1 MKKLL
6 IIAVCLLI
14 SGWVGG
20 GDWGYLQPAPYTGPA
35 FPGPLHSSKFFV
47 TTAKVTNGQAEVV
60 FPLTKPQGAFAVVLG
75 DQPSRARV
83 RGKALPMREFFEPE
97 LEAIDLAPEG
107 FRFALS
113 SLSVGEHKLLLE
125 GLTKPAVQ
133 VIVAEPESPVTLA
146 LQAKPLAVRT
156 GELVTVTA
164 QVEDMEPV
172 TQAFISARLSTGG
185 TVVLRDDGQGVDK
198 VAGDGVFAGSFLAP
212 EVEGMQ
218 GVELWV
224 EARGRRSRGE
234 RFARVASA
242 AVMVTKPEC
251 GLAEDP
257 VLVGT
262 DALEVGLLPATGRYR
277 VEVIYAASE
286 TSFAWAQEEV
296 QLSGQAARVRVPR
309 PEGSWGA
316 DKALVRLLNLDT
328 MGVEAEV
335 EVPLVPLASPP
346 DFTAMAQKLETLP
359 PSKIEAARRFGDGH

>member
-6 IIAVCLLI
+6 SLVAFLLVA
-14 SGWVGG
+14 GWVGG
-20 GDWGYLQPAPYTGPA
+20 ADWGYLQPAPFTGPA
-35 FPGPLHSSKFFV
+35 SPGPLHSSRFFV
-47 TTAKVTNGQAEVV
+47 TTAKVINGQAEVV
-60 FPLTKPQGAFAVVLG
+60 VPLTKPQGAFAVVLG

-83 RGKALPMREFFEPE
+83 RGKALPVREFFEPE
-97 LEAIDLAPEG
+97 LEALDLAPEG
-107 FRFALS
+107 SRFALS

-146 LQAKPLAVRT
+146 LQAQPLAVRS

-164 QVEDMEPV
+164 QVADMEPV
-172 TQAFISARLSTGG
+172 TQAFMSARLSTGE
-185 TVVLRDDGQGVDK
+185 TVVLRDDGQGADK
-198 VAGDGVFAGSFLAP
+198 VAGDGVFTGSFLAP

-224 EARGRRSRGE
+224 EARGRRSLGE
-234 RFARVASA
+234 RFARVATA
-242 AVMVTKPEC
+242 AVMVTKPAS

-262 DALEVGLLPATGRYR
+262 DVLEVGLLPATGRYR
-277 VEVIYAASE
+277 VEVIYAAGN
-286 TSFAWAQEEV
+286 TSFAWAQEELE
-296 QLSGQAARVRVPR
+296 LSGQAAQVRVPR
-309 PEGSWGA
+309 PEASWGA

-335 EVPLVPLASPP
+335 EVSLVPLASPP

-359 PSKIEAARRFGDGH
+359 PSKLEAARRFGDGH